1 MIDLLLKNAKIFNSD
16 NHFFGD
22 IAISNGKIKTIG
34 KALNIK
40 AKRVIDAAGK
50 IVIPGGVD
58 IHTHLDMP
66 FMGMVSADDFESGT
80 LASAFGGTTTIVDF
94 AIQQQ
99 DKSLIDA
106 LKIWQKKALS
116 KAFIDYS
123 FHLGITNASRHNLDQ
138 IGLLKRNGV
147 TSVKIFLAYKN
158 AMMLEDDEIYKVL
171 LECKRSKILPM
182 FHAENGHI
190 IEERTEELLRQGKG
204 FPKYHALSRPATVE
218 LEAIDRVISIAQ
230 LVDIP
235 IYIVHVSTLN
245 GAAKILDARVK
256 GRTVLF
262 ETCPHYLLFTE
273 KKYLDP
279 DEGIKYV
286 MSPPLRKEEDRRG
299 LRNLLKQEL
308 IDVISTDHCPFYL
321 RTQKKLGLSD
331 FTKVPNGVGGI
342 ENRMI
347 IMFNEIVNKLGG
359 SIEYFVSCT
368 ATKPAKIF
376 GLYPRKGTIQVG
388 SDADI
393 VVLDPGKSFTIS
405 CKRNHEKTDYT
416 IYENYQSKIS
426 VAMVIIRGK
435 VKIEDNC
442 LMLAEKEGDFIK
454 RKSSMVY

>member
-1 MIDLLLKNAKIFNSD
+1 MMDLLLKNATIYNSD

-22 IAISNGKIKTIG
+22 IAISNGKIKIIG

-40 AKRVIDAAGK
+40 AKRVIDVAGK
-50 IVIPGGVD
+50 IVVPGGVD

-99 DKSLIDA
+99 DKSLLDT
-106 LKIWQKKALS
+106 LEVWQKKALS

-123 FHLGITNASRHNLDQ
+123 FHLGITNANRENLNQ
-138 IGLLKRNGV
+138 ISLLKRNGV
-147 TSVKIFLAYKN
+147 TSVKMFMAYKN
-158 AMMLEDDEIYKVL
+158 AMMLEDDKIYQVL
-171 LECKRSKILPM
+171 LECKRYRILPM
-182 FHAENGHI
+182 VHAENGHI
-190 IEERTEELLRQGKG
+190 IEERIQELLRQGKG
-204 FPKYHALSRPATVE
+204 YSKYHALSRPESVE
-218 LEAIDRVISIAQ
+218 LEAIDRIISIAQ

-245 GAAKILDARVK
+245 GAIRILNTRIK
-256 GRTVLF
+256 GRMVLF

-273 KKYLDP
+273 KKYLEP

-286 MSPPLRKEEDRRG
+286 MSPPLRKERDRRG
-299 LRNLLKQEL
+299 LRNLLKQGL

-321 RTQKKLGLSD
+321 ATQKKLGLSD

-359 SIEYFVSCT
+359 NIEYFVKCT
-368 ATKPAKIF
+368 ATQPAKIF
-376 GLYPRKGTIQVG
+376 GLYPKKGTIQVD
-388 SDADI
+388 SDADL
-393 VVLDPGKSFTIS
+393 VVLDPGKRFTIS
-405 CKRNHEKTDYT
+405 CKKNHEKTDYT
-416 IYENYQSKIS
+416 IYEDYQSEIS
-426 VAMVIIRGK
+426 IAMVIIRGK

-442 LMLAEKEGDFIK
+442 LMFPEKEGRFIK